1 MGADPAS
8 SRLEPRT
15 QGTNEVSEEG
25 LPIGFCSGAI
35 ADIGV
40 LEVDITSPSS
50 QNSTPFCG
58 QVCLHSHVVR
68 YTLTMRRR
76 SQSLRRFAIALGIRS
91 QFRSLP

>member
-50 QNSTPFCG
+50 QNT
-58 QVCLHSHVVR
+58 
-68 YTLTMRRR
+68 T
-76 SQSLRRFAIALGIRS
+76 
-91 QFRSLP
+91 